1 NPGNPNNPDNPN
13 NPGDGNSGG
22 GQVSNAT
29 RIATDVQGATA
40 GSIQANNAVATRV
53 AIDTT
58 GPLRDNIGQA
68 LQRGNLE
75 QAVLLI
81 EQLRQQEFTNYF
93 EGNISQLPSSGVS
106 LEKIGEILGLI
117 AERTGK
123 KVAVVYVLANAEQ
136 LDLVLVTPN
145 CKPSDRSAPTGRR
158 EDLRLHCKPI
168 YVSVPE
174 AKREVLLQLA
184 REFRQTITDPNERD
198 TDSYKESAQ
207 QLYQWLIAPLA
218 AELQARGIDAIAFSM
233 DAGLRTLPIA
243 ALYDGQQFLVEKY
256 SISLIPSI
264 NLTDTRLGDIKSA
277 QVLAMGASEF
287 KQLNPLPAVPVE
299 LSTITNEWS
308 GKKFLNEQFT
318 LANLKSQRAA
328 TPFGIIHLA
337 THGEFKPGNANN
349 SFIQFWDTQLKLD
362 QLRQLRWNNPPVE
375 LLVLSACRTAVGD
388 EQAELGFG
396 GLAVASGAKTALA
409 SLWYVSDAATLALMS
424 EFYPQL
430 KRVAIKADAL
440 RQAQIA
446 MLRGQVRLQGGQ
458 LQVPGLSSVS
468 LPPELA
474 ELGDKTLEHPFYWA
488 GFTMIGSPW

>member
-1 NPGNPNNPDNPN
+1 GNPNNPTNPN
-13 NPGDGNSGG
+13 NPGGGNSGG
-22 GQVSNAT
+22 GQVANET
-29 RIATDVQGATA
+29 GIGTDLEGETTA
-40 GSIQANNAVATRV
+40 PIEANNAVASRV
-53 AIDTT
+53 SIDTT
-58 GPLRDNIGQA
+58 EPLRENITQA
-68 LQRGNLE
+68 LQRGNIE
-75 QAVLLI
+75 RAVSLI
-81 EQLRQQEFTNYF
+81 EQLRQQEFANYF
-93 EGNISQLPSSGVS
+93 DDNLVELPNAEVS
-106 LEKIGEILGLI
+106 VKQTSEILGLI
-117 AERTGK
+117 ADRTGK
-123 KVAVVYVLANAEQ
+123 KAAVIYVLASPEQ
-136 LDLVLVTPN
+136 LDLVLVAPN
-145 CKPSDRSAPTGRR
+145 SKPV
-158 EDLRLHCKPI
+158 
-168 YVSVPE
+168 YVSIPE

-184 REFRQTITDPNERD
+184 REFRQTITDPNERE
-198 TDSYKESAQ
+198 TDSYKAPAQ

-218 AELQARGIDAIAFSM
+218 AQLQARGIHAIAFSL

-243 ALYDGQQFLVEKY
+243 ALYDGKQFLVEKY

-287 KQLNPLPAVPVE
+287 KELNPLPAVPVE

-308 GKKFLNEQFT
+308 GKGFLNEQFT
-318 LANLKSQRAA
+318 LENLKSQRAA

-349 SFIQFWDTQLKLD
+349 SYIQLWDTQLKLN
-362 QLRQLRWNNPPVE
+362 QLRQLGWNKPPVE

-388 EQAELGFG
+388 EQAELGFA
-396 GLAVASGAKTALA
+396 GLAVASGVKTALA

-430 KRVAIKADAL
+430 KRVAIKADAI

-474 ELGDKTLEHPFYWA
+474 QLGDKTLAHPFYWA

>member
-1 NPGNPNNPDNPN
+1 M
-13 NPGDGNSGG
+13 
-22 GQVSNAT
+22 
-29 RIATDVQGATA
+29 
-40 GSIQANNAVATRV
+40 
-53 AIDTT
+53 
-58 GPLRDNIGQA
+58 
-68 LQRGNLE
+68 
-75 QAVLLI
+75 LI